1 MSVINSVKRSP
12 IVIALD
18 FTSAEQA
25 LAFADEIDPAKA
37 RLKVG
42 KELFTYAGPNLV
54 RELHQ
59 RGFDVFLDLKFHDI
73 PNTAASAV
81 AAAAD
86 LGVWMVNVHAS
97 GGRRMLIVTIAFLG
111 FIGTCLLTLLL
122 IVALRPDI
130 LGIQTHVSNSTAPAI
145 DPVLLEAQAS
155 ADPLI
160 RKRAQEAIARF

>member
-1 MSVINSVKRSP
+1 V
-12 IVIALD
+12 
-18 FTSAEQA
+18 E
-25 LAFADEIDPAKA
+25 
-37 RLKVG
+37 
-42 KELFTYAGPNLV
+42 
-54 RELHQ
+54 H
-59 RGFDVFLDLKFHDI
+59 
-73 PNTAASAV
+73 V
-81 AAAAD
+81 AAMNQQMREDAQANKD
-86 LGVWMVNVHAS
+86 HLKTLVAS
-97 GGRRMLIVTIAFLG
+97 YRGGRRMLIVTIAFLG